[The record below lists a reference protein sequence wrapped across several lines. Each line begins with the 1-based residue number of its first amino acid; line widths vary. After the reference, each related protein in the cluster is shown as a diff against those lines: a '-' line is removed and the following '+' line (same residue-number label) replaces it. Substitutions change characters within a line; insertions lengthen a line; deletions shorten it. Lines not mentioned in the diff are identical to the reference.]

1 MTSREVR
8 AKEIQRAIGEV
19 LLRNWDPLGVKDEP
33 QAQDE
38 YDAYVGGV
46 YHLIASGATAKQIAE
61 HLVRVETDRL
71 GYPDT
76 DPQDADSVGEQ
87 TSAAERAVGVWW
99 FGCLTSA

>member
-46 YHLIASGATAKQIAE
+46 YQLLASGATAKQIAE

-76 DPQDADSVGEQ
+76 DPKMLIPLANKLLRLNVRLESGG
-87 TSAAERAVGVWW
+87 SAA
-99 FGCLTSA
+99 

>member
-1 MTSREVR
+1 MTSREGR

-61 HLVRVETDRL
+61 HLVRIETDRL

-76 DPQDADSVGEQ
+76 DPKMLIPLANKLLRLNVRLESGG
-87 TSAAERAVGVWW
+87 SAA
-99 FGCLTSA
+99 

>member
-8 AKEIQRAIGEV
+8 AKEIQRAIGDV
-19 LLRNWDPLGVKDEP
+19 LLRHWDPLGVKDVP

-38 YDAYVGGV
+38 YDAYIGGV

-61 HLVRVETDRL
+61 HLARVEAERL

-76 DPQDADSVGEQ
+76 DPKMLIPLANKLLRLNVRLESGG
-87 TSAAERAVGVWW
+87 SAA
-99 FGCLTSA
+99 

>member
-46 YHLIASGATAKQIAE
+46 YQLIASGATAKQIAE
-61 HLVRVETDRL
+61 HLVRLETDRL

-76 DPQDADSVGEQ
+76 DPKMLIPLANKLLRLNVRLESGG
-87 TSAAERAVGVWW
+87 SAA
-99 FGCLTSA
+99 